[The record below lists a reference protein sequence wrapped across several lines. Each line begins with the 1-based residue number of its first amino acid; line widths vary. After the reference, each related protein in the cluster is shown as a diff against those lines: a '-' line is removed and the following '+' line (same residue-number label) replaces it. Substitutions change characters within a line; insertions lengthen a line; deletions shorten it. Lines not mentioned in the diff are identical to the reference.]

1 MDVIGHQENVVHRP
15 GNGFHLNFIEILR
28 TSAARDGQIVGPAI
42 LPALPVQFASDG
54 LKQQGCNGRVTDMH
68 NKLVAYA
75 VDQ

>member
-1 MDVIGHQENVVHRP
+1 MCKMLLKAD
-15 GNGFHLNFIEILR
+15 L
-28 TSAARDGQIVGPAI
+28 AI
-42 LPALPVQFASDG
+42 LDG